1 MARILLVDDEAI
13 VRNILRAYLRSGG
26 HTLVEAGDGEDAL
39 AIHRRDPADLI
50 ITDNH
55 MPRMGGEE
63 LAEIVRRDW
72 PETRIIAI
80 SGLGIDGQ
88 LRQHVDGALAKP
100 FSREALLSE
109 IRRVLTNPTAVPSVG
124 S

>member
-26 HTLVEAGDGEDAL
+26 HTLVEAADGEDAL
-39 AIHRRDPADLI
+39 AIHRREPADLI

-55 MPRMGGEE
+55 MPRMGGME
-63 LAEIVRRDW
+63 LAQIVRRDW
-72 PETRIIAI
+72 PDTKIIAI
-80 SGLGIDGQ
+80 SGLGIDAE

-100 FSREALLSE
+100 FSRDVLLAE
-109 IRRVLTNPTAVPSVG
+109 IRRVLKSTIAV
-124 S
+124 